1 MAVEDTMLFMT
12 LEVRIEFRNMR
23 ERHHRTESKHPK
35 TCTCTSCQARRI
47 EAARPKV
54 KKKRKPKSQRGKGS
68 KKQVA
73 EAATDDVIGM
83 LGLSENDKK

>member
-1 MAVEDTMLFMT
+1 MK
-12 LEVRIEFRNMR
+12 
-23 ERHHRTESKHPK
+23 ERHNRTDSKHPK
-35 TCTCTSCQARRI
+35 ACTCAACQARRL

-73 EAATDDVIGM
+73 DSAIGDVMDM
-83 LGLSENDKK
+83 LGLSDGE

>member
-1 MAVEDTMLFMT
+1 MK
-12 LEVRIEFRNMR
+12 

-35 TCTCTSCQARRI
+35 TCTCTTCQALRL

-68 KKQVA
+68 NKQVSESA
-73 EAATDDVIGM
+73 INDVMNM
-83 LGLSENDKK
+83 LGISDKDE

>member
-1 MAVEDTMLFMT
+1 
-12 LEVRIEFRNMR
+12 MR
-23 ERHHRTESKHPK
+23 ERHHRTDSKHPK
-35 TCTCTSCQARRI
+35 TCTCTTCQARRL

-73 EAATDDVIGM
+73 DAALKDVMDM
-83 LGLSENDKK
+83 LGLADNDKNEK